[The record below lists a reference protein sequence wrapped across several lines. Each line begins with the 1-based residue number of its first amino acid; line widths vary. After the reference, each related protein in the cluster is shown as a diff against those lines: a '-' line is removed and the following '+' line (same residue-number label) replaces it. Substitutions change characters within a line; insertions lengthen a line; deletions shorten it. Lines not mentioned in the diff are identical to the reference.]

1 MQLFYPEEPRVANT
15 GEWVTPL
22 PPHPT
27 QHAVAVLQPSPTL
40 FAFTSNYNDLLII
53 DPVIGELTSSV
64 MTRSHSYSLVSG
76 HVRQL
81 VRSLNCIWPA

>member
-27 QHAVAVLQPSPTL
+27 QQAVAGLQPSPSL

-53 DPVIGELTSSV
+53 GLVLIELTSSV
-64 MTRSHSYSLVSG
+64 
-76 HVRQL
+76 Q
-81 VRSLNCIWPA
+81 

>member
-1 MQLFYPEEPRVANT
+1 MQLFYPEEPRVANM
-15 GEWVTPL
+15 GEWVT
-22 PPHPT
+22 PT